1 MIDKLYASQV
11 DHLVNSMKRNS
22 PVQDVT
28 NSKKDWDDF
37 WYNSKESDAPFDTQA
52 YANYK
57 ALVDKQR
64 EQINKDGLI
73 ESLYKLGYKIDTL
86 LGKIISQLDTLI
98 EEDSEDENDIIEE
111 DNYPD
116 NGILEDGQLPEES
129 YNKEFEITV
138 DPLTHKVIY
147 NAELNE
153 YKVVKREDIK

>member
-1 MIDKLYASQV
+1 MTNTNYNELI
-11 DHLVNSMKRNS
+11 DHLVSTMKPNS

-98 EEDSEDENDIIEE
+98 EEDNTKQSNSKD
-111 DNYPD
+111 
-116 NGILEDGQLPEES
+116 
-129 YNKEFEITV
+129 
-138 DPLTHKVIY
+138 
-147 NAELNE
+147 
-153 YKVVKREDIK
+153 

>member
-1 MIDKLYASQV
+1 MTNTNYNELI
-11 DHLVNSMKRNS
+11 DHLVSTMKPNS

-37 WYNSKESDAPFDTQA
+37 WYNSKESEPTENNQQVDYSQPFDTQA

-98 EEDSEDENDIIEE
+98 EEDNTKQSNSKD
-111 DNYPD
+111 
-116 NGILEDGQLPEES
+116 
-129 YNKEFEITV
+129 
-138 DPLTHKVIY
+138 
-147 NAELNE
+147 
-153 YKVVKREDIK
+153 

>member
-1 MIDKLYASQV
+1 M
-11 DHLVNSMKRNS
+11 MT
-22 PVQDVT
+22 DVT

-37 WYNSKESDAPFDTQA
+37 WYNS
-52 YANYK
+52 
-57 ALVDKQR
+57 
-64 EQINKDGLI
+64 
-73 ESLYKLGYKIDTL
+73 
-86 LGKIISQLDTLI
+86 
-98 EEDSEDENDIIEE
+98 E
-111 DNYPD
+111 DNYLD